1 MSLGAETAGMVGEA
15 LGAVGGA
22 VGKAFPWLLLAPVV
36 LAGGVMYAG
45 GSDLPLPFPLS
56 LVCFHPLRPR
66 LGQGRLGG
74 HLAM

>member
-1 MSLGAETAGMVGEA
+1 MTMGAETAGMVGEA

-45 GSDLPLPFPLS
+45 G
-56 LVCFHPLRPR
+56 
-66 LGQGRLGG
+66 LGG
-74 HLAM
+74 HDDGDEEE